1 MKQIV
6 LSIVAENNP
15 GVLSRISGL
24 FSRRGYN
31 IDSITACK
39 TQDEKYS
46 RMTIAVSGDDT
57 ILVQIKN
64 QLIKLE
70 DVITLVELEN
80 PTSVCRELI
89 LVKIRTGKSE
99 KQEIIT
105 IADIFRAKVVDVSKD
120 SLMIELTGNVNK
132 IEAFINLLEGF
143 DILELVRT
151 GLTGLSRGES
161 VPRLVK

>member
-57 ILVQIKN
+57 ILAQIKN

-89 LVKIRTGKSE
+89 LVKSE